1 MCGCLVAPLP
11 RVPFPARFPFH
22 VSCASPSHVLS
33 GLPESKHRRPRQAG
47 WLAASSLRPSSGRPH
62 NPDASPCLECSC
74 FALIIT
80 WSLLEVWPSLPSQ
93 TTPKFQTSEQ
103 TDRAWADQQCHS
115 EHQNDEAT
123 HERNR
128 MQKHRSTMR
137 HIISNANLRDPTCNT
152 TGLPDF
158 AECQLH
164 SAKACLHS
172 AKPLPSVTLGKA
184 HSAKPLTGKGALPR
198 ALPSARS

>member
-1 MCGCLVAPLP
+1 MCAAAWLLRSRACLSRHAFPSMS
-11 RVPFPARFPFH
+11 PARRH
-22 VSCASPSHVLS
+22 
-33 GLPESKHRRPRQAG
+33 LP

-62 NPDASPCLECSC
+62 NPDASPCLECAC

-137 HIISNANLRDPTCNT
+137 HRISNANLRDPTCNNPT
-152 TGLPDF
+152 QELLIGT
-158 AECQLH
+158 
-164 SAKACLHS
+164 
-172 AKPLPSVTLGKA
+172 PL
-184 HSAKPLTGKGALPR
+184 
-198 ALPSARS
+198 ARKL